1 MRSKVAAVFL
11 VFALLTGTANAQ
23 VHPGTFKPETRQ
35 AWHVA
40 SWVSVIAVEAADTW
54 ASWRSPNRKRAFGL
68 QAVRVGGVEASTF
81 LLKKAFP
88 EPRPCTAL
96 GACGSDSPDS
106 GMPSGHMSL
115 ACSTVGGPSLGI
127 VIPLDAFTAF
137 GRWAAWR
144 HNPVQLT
151 VGCIIGILFSRI
163 R

>member
-1 MRSKVAAVFL
+1 MKRAL
-11 VFALLTGTANAQ
+11 ALLLILLLLPISANAQ
-23 VHPGTFKPETRQ
+23 IHPATFKPETRQ

-40 SWVSVIAVEAADTW
+40 SWVSVLAVEAADTV
-54 ASWRSPNRKRAFGL
+54 ASWKSDNRKRAFGL
-68 QAVRVGGVEASTF
+68 QAVRVSGVEASTF

-88 EPRPCTAL
+88 QDRPCTAM

-115 ACSTVGGPSLGI
+115 ACSTAGGPSLGL

-151 VGCIIGILFSRI
+151 VGCIVGLLFSRI